1 MAKKAKKKTKK
12 EEKKTPKKKVKGVLD
27 ENRVIYWIGQG
38 AQPSATVS
46 NIMKRSGINFRLH
59 LMKMGKSEDEIAT
72 ELENWRTEQENR
84 INSADSSNQPVIDI
98 IPDEPAADVIESDD
112 AVEAESASESDV
124 PVEENSEE
132 SIKTEMSSS
141 E

>member
-1 MAKKAKKKTKK
+1 
-12 EEKKTPKKKVKGVLD
+12 
-27 ENRVIYWIGQG
+27 
-38 AQPSATVS
+38 
-46 NIMKRSGINFRLH
+46 
-59 LMKMGKSEDEIAT
+59 MKMGKSEDEIAT